1 MSNNLKDINKRRW
14 VVVKDKANKD
24 LIDLLTIDCFAIE
37 ILTILF
43 FILFQ
48 IFKWTKFI
56 GRPLKGSE
64 ILILLNDAVCPVFIF
79 VGFTSIASVI
89 KIIRNY
95 KREVKESVRLYI
107 ITLSFNIIFTII
119 FFSTY
124 FICRNAL
131 YK

>member
-1 MSNNLKDINKRRW
+1 MSNNLKYINKRRW

-64 ILILLNDAVCPVFIF
+64 ILVLLNNAVCPVFIF

-124 FICRNAL
+124 FICSNAL

>member
-1 MSNNLKDINKRRW
+1 VSNNLKDINKRRW

>member
-14 VVVKDKANKD
+14 VVVKDRANKD

-64 ILILLNDAVCPVFIF
+64 ILILLNEAVFPVFIF
-79 VGFTSIASVI
+79 VGFTSIAGVI

-95 KREVKESVRLYI
+95 KRKVKESVRLYI